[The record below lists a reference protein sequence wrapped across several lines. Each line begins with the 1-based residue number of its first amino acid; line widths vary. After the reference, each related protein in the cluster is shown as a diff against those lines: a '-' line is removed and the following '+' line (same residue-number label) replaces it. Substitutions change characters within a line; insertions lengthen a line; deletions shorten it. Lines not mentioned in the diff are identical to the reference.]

1 MRLKHIKGSE
11 ENVSLSKVVIKN
23 PEQYKGKWKSVFNN
37 KNKIY
42 LEIGMGKGSFLI
54 EHARRN
60 KNVNYIGFEKYPSVL
75 LNALETIENEN
86 LTNIKII
93 CADAYKVDEIFYK
106 EISKLY
112 LNFSDPWPKKRHIKR
127 RLTSDVFLKKYNSIF
142 KGLKVIEQ
150 KDVLTRKNTIGHFTV
165 SCWVLNQSHDKVLMC
180 YHKIYNSWCWLG
192 GHVDGQKDF
201 KKVALKEFQEESG
214 LKHVQFLKDD
224 PFSIEVLTVNGH
236 IKNGVYVSSHLHYN
250 ITYLMEA
257 NDQEKLII
265 KEDENKGLQ
274 WFDFE
279 EALKASTEPWLVE
292 NVYKKLNKKIEKGY
306 H

>member
-11 ENVSLSKVVIKN
+11 EKVSLSKVVIKN

-60 KNVNYIGFEKYPSVL
+60 KKVNYIGFEKYPSVL

-150 KDVLTRKNTIGHFTV
+150 KTDNDELFNFRK
-165 SCWVLNQSHDKVLMC
+165 L
-180 YHKIYNSWCWLG
+180 
-192 GHVDGQKDF
+192 
-201 KKVALKEFQEESG
+201 
-214 LKHVQFLKDD
+214 
-224 PFSIEVLTVNGH
+224 
-236 IKNGVYVSSHLHYN
+236 
-250 ITYLMEA
+250 
-257 NDQEKLII
+257 
-265 KEDENKGLQ
+265 
-274 WFDFE
+274 
-279 EALKASTEPWLVE
+279 
-292 NVYKKLNKKIEKGY
+292 
-306 H
+306 

>member
-11 ENVSLSKVVIKN
+11 EKVSLSKVVIKN

-150 KDVLTRKNTIGHFTV
+150 KTDNDELFNFSLGSYKLNHYIVVKKNTNYF
-165 SCWVLNQSHDKVLMC
+165 
-180 YHKIYNSWCWLG
+180 
-192 GHVDGQKDF
+192 
-201 KKVALKEFQEESG
+201 
-214 LKHVQFLKDD
+214 DD
-224 PFSIEVLTVNGH
+224 IRTE
-236 IKNGVYVSSHLHYN
+236 Y
-250 ITYLMEA
+250 
-257 NDQEKLII
+257 
-265 KEDENKGLQ
+265 ENKFISKG
-274 WFDFE
+274 
-279 EALKASTEPWLVE
+279 KNINYVK
-292 NVYKKLNKKIEKGY
+292 VIKI
-306 H
+306 

>member
-11 ENVSLSKVVIKN
+11 EKVSLSKVVIKN

-60 KNVNYIGFEKYPSVL
+60 KNVNYIGLEKYPSVL

-150 KDVLTRKNTIGHFTV
+150 KTDNDELFNFSLESYKLNHYIIVKKNTNYF
-165 SCWVLNQSHDKVLMC
+165 
-180 YHKIYNSWCWLG
+180 
-192 GHVDGQKDF
+192 
-201 KKVALKEFQEESG
+201 
-214 LKHVQFLKDD
+214 DD
-224 PFSIEVLTVNGH
+224 IRTE
-236 IKNGVYVSSHLHYN
+236 Y
-250 ITYLMEA
+250 
-257 NDQEKLII
+257 
-265 KEDENKGLQ
+265 ENKFISKG
-274 WFDFE
+274 
-279 EALKASTEPWLVE
+279 KNINYVK
-292 NVYKKLNKKIEKGY
+292 VIKI
-306 H
+306 

>member
-11 ENVSLSKVVIKN
+11 EKVSLSKVVIKN

-60 KNVNYIGFEKYPSVL
+60 KNFNYIGFEKYPSVL

-150 KDVLTRKNTIGHFTV
+150 KTDNDELFNFSLESYKLNHYIVVKKNTNYF
-165 SCWVLNQSHDKVLMC
+165 
-180 YHKIYNSWCWLG
+180 
-192 GHVDGQKDF
+192 
-201 KKVALKEFQEESG
+201 
-214 LKHVQFLKDD
+214 DD
-224 PFSIEVLTVNGH
+224 IRTE
-236 IKNGVYVSSHLHYN
+236 Y
-250 ITYLMEA
+250 
-257 NDQEKLII
+257 
-265 KEDENKGLQ
+265 ENKFISKG
-274 WFDFE
+274 
-279 EALKASTEPWLVE
+279 KNINYVK
-292 NVYKKLNKKIEKGY
+292 VIKI
-306 H
+306 

>member
-11 ENVSLSKVVIKN
+11 EKVSLSKVVIKN

-42 LEIGMGKGSFLI
+42 LEIVMGKGSFLI

-150 KDVLTRKNTIGHFTV
+150 KTDNDELFNFSLESYKLNHYIVVKKNTNYF
-165 SCWVLNQSHDKVLMC
+165 
-180 YHKIYNSWCWLG
+180 
-192 GHVDGQKDF
+192 
-201 KKVALKEFQEESG
+201 
-214 LKHVQFLKDD
+214 DD
-224 PFSIEVLTVNGH
+224 IRTE
-236 IKNGVYVSSHLHYN
+236 Y
-250 ITYLMEA
+250 
-257 NDQEKLII
+257 
-265 KEDENKGLQ
+265 ENKFISKG
-274 WFDFE
+274 
-279 EALKASTEPWLVE
+279 KNINYVK
-292 NVYKKLNKKIEKGY
+292 VIKI
-306 H
+306 

>member
-11 ENVSLSKVVIKN
+11 EKVSLSKVVIKN

-112 LNFSDPWPKKRHIKR
+112 LNFSDPWPKKRHEKR
-127 RLTSDVFLKKYNSIF
+127 RLTSSVFLNKYNKIF
-142 KGLKVIEQ
+142 KHFKLIEQ
-150 KDVLTRKNTIGHFTV
+150 KTDNDEFFNYSLESYKTNKYHVIKKSTNYFADVRTE
-165 SCWVLNQSHDKVLMC
+165 
-180 YHKIYNSWCWLG
+180 Y
-192 GHVDGQKDF
+192 
-201 KKVALKEFQEESG
+201 
-214 LKHVQFLKDD
+214 
-224 PFSIEVLTVNGH
+224 
-236 IKNGVYVSSHLHYN
+236 
-250 ITYLMEA
+250 
-257 NDQEKLII
+257 
-265 KEDENKGLQ
+265 ENK
-274 WFDFE
+274 FI
-279 EALKASTEPWLVE
+279 A
-292 NVYKKLNKKIEKGY
+292 KGKNINY
-306 H
+306 VKVIKF

>member
-1 MRLKHIKGSE
+1 MRLKHIKDSE
-11 ENVSLSKVVIKN
+11 EKVSLSKVVIKN

-150 KDVLTRKNTIGHFTV
+150 KTDNDELFNFSLESYKLNHYIVVKKNTNYF
-165 SCWVLNQSHDKVLMC
+165 
-180 YHKIYNSWCWLG
+180 
-192 GHVDGQKDF
+192 
-201 KKVALKEFQEESG
+201 
-214 LKHVQFLKDD
+214 DD
-224 PFSIEVLTVNGH
+224 IRTE
-236 IKNGVYVSSHLHYN
+236 Y
-250 ITYLMEA
+250 
-257 NDQEKLII
+257 
-265 KEDENKGLQ
+265 ENKFISKG
-274 WFDFE
+274 
-279 EALKASTEPWLVE
+279 KNINYVK
-292 NVYKKLNKKIEKGY
+292 VIKL
-306 H
+306 

>member
-11 ENVSLSKVVIKN
+11 EKVSLSKVVIKN

-60 KNVNYIGFEKYPSVL
+60 KNVNYIGLEKYPSVL

-150 KDVLTRKNTIGHFTV
+150 KTDNDELFNFSLESYKLNHYIVVKKNTNYF
-165 SCWVLNQSHDKVLMC
+165 
-180 YHKIYNSWCWLG
+180 
-192 GHVDGQKDF
+192 
-201 KKVALKEFQEESG
+201 
-214 LKHVQFLKDD
+214 DD
-224 PFSIEVLTVNGH
+224 IRTE
-236 IKNGVYVSSHLHYN
+236 Y
-250 ITYLMEA
+250 
-257 NDQEKLII
+257 
-265 KEDENKGLQ
+265 ENKFISKG
-274 WFDFE
+274 
-279 EALKASTEPWLVE
+279 KNINYVK
-292 NVYKKLNKKIEKGY
+292 VIKI
-306 H
+306 

>member
-11 ENVSLSKVVIKN
+11 EKVSLSKVVIKN

-37 KNKIY
+37 KNKLY

-150 KDVLTRKNTIGHFTV
+150 KTDNDELFNFSLESYKLNHYIVVKKNTNYF
-165 SCWVLNQSHDKVLMC
+165 
-180 YHKIYNSWCWLG
+180 
-192 GHVDGQKDF
+192 
-201 KKVALKEFQEESG
+201 
-214 LKHVQFLKDD
+214 DD
-224 PFSIEVLTVNGH
+224 IRTE
-236 IKNGVYVSSHLHYN
+236 Y
-250 ITYLMEA
+250 
-257 NDQEKLII
+257 
-265 KEDENKGLQ
+265 ENKFISKG
-274 WFDFE
+274 
-279 EALKASTEPWLVE
+279 KNINYVK
-292 NVYKKLNKKIEKGY
+292 VIKI
-306 H
+306 

>member
-11 ENVSLSKVVIKN
+11 EKVSLSKVVIKN

-60 KNVNYIGFEKYPSVL
+60 KNINYIGFEKYPSVL

-150 KDVLTRKNTIGHFTV
+150 KTDNDELFDFSLESYKLNHYIVVKKNTNYF
-165 SCWVLNQSHDKVLMC
+165 
-180 YHKIYNSWCWLG
+180 
-192 GHVDGQKDF
+192 
-201 KKVALKEFQEESG
+201 
-214 LKHVQFLKDD
+214 DD
-224 PFSIEVLTVNGH
+224 IRTE
-236 IKNGVYVSSHLHYN
+236 Y
-250 ITYLMEA
+250 
-257 NDQEKLII
+257 
-265 KEDENKGLQ
+265 ENKFISKG
-274 WFDFE
+274 
-279 EALKASTEPWLVE
+279 KNINYVK
-292 NVYKKLNKKIEKGY
+292 VIKI
-306 H
+306 

>member
-11 ENVSLSKVVIKN
+11 EKVSLSKVVIKN

-127 RLTSDVFLKKYNSIF
+127 RLTSDIFLKKYNSIF

-150 KDVLTRKNTIGHFTV
+150 KTDNDELFNFSLESYKLNHYIVVKKNTNYF
-165 SCWVLNQSHDKVLMC
+165 
-180 YHKIYNSWCWLG
+180 
-192 GHVDGQKDF
+192 
-201 KKVALKEFQEESG
+201 
-214 LKHVQFLKDD
+214 DD
-224 PFSIEVLTVNGH
+224 IRTE
-236 IKNGVYVSSHLHYN
+236 Y
-250 ITYLMEA
+250 
-257 NDQEKLII
+257 
-265 KEDENKGLQ
+265 ENKFISKG
-274 WFDFE
+274 
-279 EALKASTEPWLVE
+279 KNINYVK
-292 NVYKKLNKKIEKGY
+292 VIKI
-306 H
+306 

>member
-11 ENVSLSKVVIKN
+11 EKVNLSKVVIKN

-142 KGLKVIEQ
+142 KGIKVIEQ
-150 KDVLTRKNTIGHFTV
+150 KTDNDELFNFSLESYKLNHYIVVKKNTNYF
-165 SCWVLNQSHDKVLMC
+165 
-180 YHKIYNSWCWLG
+180 
-192 GHVDGQKDF
+192 
-201 KKVALKEFQEESG
+201 
-214 LKHVQFLKDD
+214 DD
-224 PFSIEVLTVNGH
+224 IRTE
-236 IKNGVYVSSHLHYN
+236 Y
-250 ITYLMEA
+250 
-257 NDQEKLII
+257 
-265 KEDENKGLQ
+265 ENKFISKG
-274 WFDFE
+274 
-279 EALKASTEPWLVE
+279 KNINYVK
-292 NVYKKLNKKIEKGY
+292 VIKI
-306 H
+306 

>member
-11 ENVSLSKVVIKN
+11 EKVSLSKVVIKN

-60 KNVNYIGFEKYPSVL
+60 KNINYIGFEKYPSVL

-93 CADAYKVDEIFYK
+93 CVDAYKVDEIFYK

-150 KDVLTRKNTIGHFTV
+150 KTDNDELFNFSLESYKLNHYIVVKKNTNYF
-165 SCWVLNQSHDKVLMC
+165 
-180 YHKIYNSWCWLG
+180 
-192 GHVDGQKDF
+192 
-201 KKVALKEFQEESG
+201 
-214 LKHVQFLKDD
+214 DD
-224 PFSIEVLTVNGH
+224 IRTE
-236 IKNGVYVSSHLHYN
+236 Y
-250 ITYLMEA
+250 
-257 NDQEKLII
+257 
-265 KEDENKGLQ
+265 ENKFISKG
-274 WFDFE
+274 
-279 EALKASTEPWLVE
+279 KNINYVK
-292 NVYKKLNKKIEKGY
+292 VIKL
-306 H
+306 

>member
-11 ENVSLSKVVIKN
+11 EKVSLSKVVIKN
-23 PEQYKGKWKSVFNN
+23 PEQYKGKWKSVFNK

-150 KDVLTRKNTIGHFTV
+150 KTDNDELFNFSLESYKLNHYIVVKKNTNYF
-165 SCWVLNQSHDKVLMC
+165 
-180 YHKIYNSWCWLG
+180 
-192 GHVDGQKDF
+192 
-201 KKVALKEFQEESG
+201 
-214 LKHVQFLKDD
+214 DD
-224 PFSIEVLTVNGH
+224 IRTE
-236 IKNGVYVSSHLHYN
+236 Y
-250 ITYLMEA
+250 
-257 NDQEKLII
+257 
-265 KEDENKGLQ
+265 ENKFISKG
-274 WFDFE
+274 
-279 EALKASTEPWLVE
+279 KNINYVK
-292 NVYKKLNKKIEKGY
+292 VIKI
-306 H
+306 

>member
-11 ENVSLSKVVIKN
+11 EKVSLSKVVVKN

-60 KNVNYIGFEKYPSVL
+60 KNINYIGFEKYPSVL

-150 KDVLTRKNTIGHFTV
+150 KTDNDELFNFSLESYKLNHYIVVKKNTNYF
-165 SCWVLNQSHDKVLMC
+165 
-180 YHKIYNSWCWLG
+180 
-192 GHVDGQKDF
+192 
-201 KKVALKEFQEESG
+201 
-214 LKHVQFLKDD
+214 DD
-224 PFSIEVLTVNGH
+224 IRTE
-236 IKNGVYVSSHLHYN
+236 Y
-250 ITYLMEA
+250 
-257 NDQEKLII
+257 
-265 KEDENKGLQ
+265 ENKFISKG
-274 WFDFE
+274 
-279 EALKASTEPWLVE
+279 KNINYVK
-292 NVYKKLNKKIEKGY
+292 VIKI
-306 H
+306 

>member
-11 ENVSLSKVVIKN
+11 EKVSLSKVVIKN

-150 KDVLTRKNTIGHFTV
+150 KTDNDELFNFSLESYKLNHYIVVKKNTNYF
-165 SCWVLNQSHDKVLMC
+165 
-180 YHKIYNSWCWLG
+180 
-192 GHVDGQKDF
+192 
-201 KKVALKEFQEESG
+201 
-214 LKHVQFLKDD
+214 DD
-224 PFSIEVLTVNGH
+224 IRTE
-236 IKNGVYVSSHLHYN
+236 Y
-250 ITYLMEA
+250 
-257 NDQEKLII
+257 
-265 KEDENKGLQ
+265 ENKFISKG
-274 WFDFE
+274 
-279 EALKASTEPWLVE
+279 KNINYVK
-292 NVYKKLNKKIEKGY
+292 VIKI
-306 H
+306 

>member
-11 ENVSLSKVVIKN
+11 EKVSLSKVVIKN

-42 LEIGMGKGSFLI
+42 LEIGMGKGSFLT

-60 KNVNYIGFEKYPSVL
+60 KNINYIGFEKYPSVL

-142 KGLKVIEQ
+142 KGIKVIEQ
-150 KDVLTRKNTIGHFTV
+150 KTDNDELFNFSLESYKLNHYIVVKKNTNYF
-165 SCWVLNQSHDKVLMC
+165 
-180 YHKIYNSWCWLG
+180 
-192 GHVDGQKDF
+192 
-201 KKVALKEFQEESG
+201 
-214 LKHVQFLKDD
+214 DD
-224 PFSIEVLTVNGH
+224 IRTE
-236 IKNGVYVSSHLHYN
+236 Y
-250 ITYLMEA
+250 
-257 NDQEKLII
+257 
-265 KEDENKGLQ
+265 ENKFISKG
-274 WFDFE
+274 
-279 EALKASTEPWLVE
+279 KNINYVK
-292 NVYKKLNKKIEKGY
+292 VIKL
-306 H
+306 

>member
-11 ENVSLSKVVIKN
+11 EKVNLSKVVIKN

-60 KNVNYIGFEKYPSVL
+60 KNINYIGFEKYPSVL

-150 KDVLTRKNTIGHFTV
+150 KTDNDELFNFSLESYKLNHYIVVKKNTNYF
-165 SCWVLNQSHDKVLMC
+165 
-180 YHKIYNSWCWLG
+180 
-192 GHVDGQKDF
+192 
-201 KKVALKEFQEESG
+201 
-214 LKHVQFLKDD
+214 DD
-224 PFSIEVLTVNGH
+224 IRTE
-236 IKNGVYVSSHLHYN
+236 Y
-250 ITYLMEA
+250 
-257 NDQEKLII
+257 
-265 KEDENKGLQ
+265 ENKFISKG
-274 WFDFE
+274 
-279 EALKASTEPWLVE
+279 KNINYVK
-292 NVYKKLNKKIEKGY
+292 VIKI
-306 H
+306 

>member
-11 ENVSLSKVVIKN
+11 EKVNLSKVVIKN

-75 LNALETIENEN
+75 LNALETIENEK
-86 LTNIKII
+86 LINIKII

-150 KDVLTRKNTIGHFTV
+150 KTDNDELFNFSLESYKLNHYIVVKKNTNYF
-165 SCWVLNQSHDKVLMC
+165 
-180 YHKIYNSWCWLG
+180 
-192 GHVDGQKDF
+192 
-201 KKVALKEFQEESG
+201 
-214 LKHVQFLKDD
+214 DD
-224 PFSIEVLTVNGH
+224 IRTE
-236 IKNGVYVSSHLHYN
+236 Y
-250 ITYLMEA
+250 
-257 NDQEKLII
+257 
-265 KEDENKGLQ
+265 ENKFISKG
-274 WFDFE
+274 
-279 EALKASTEPWLVE
+279 KNINYVK
-292 NVYKKLNKKIEKGY
+292 VIKL
-306 H
+306 

>member
-11 ENVSLSKVVIKN
+11 EKVSLSKVVIKN

-127 RLTSDVFLKKYNSIF
+127 RLTSDVCLKKYNSIF

-150 KDVLTRKNTIGHFTV
+150 KTDNDELFNFSLESYKLNHYIVVKKNTNYF
-165 SCWVLNQSHDKVLMC
+165 
-180 YHKIYNSWCWLG
+180 
-192 GHVDGQKDF
+192 
-201 KKVALKEFQEESG
+201 
-214 LKHVQFLKDD
+214 DD
-224 PFSIEVLTVNGH
+224 IRTE
-236 IKNGVYVSSHLHYN
+236 Y
-250 ITYLMEA
+250 
-257 NDQEKLII
+257 
-265 KEDENKGLQ
+265 ENKFISKG
-274 WFDFE
+274 
-279 EALKASTEPWLVE
+279 KNINYVK
-292 NVYKKLNKKIEKGY
+292 VIKI
-306 H
+306 